1 MFQSLLSKINLDNR
15 LTVSVVG
22 GFSIAFA
29 IFLTIYIIILP
40 SDKTFDSVKDSSLVD
55 FVRLRKND
63 FLNERERALPEKPP
77 RPKKPPPPKLET
89 PEVVQPVQNLNIK
102 FPTLNTPVDLKGA
115 FLRGSNSLAS
125 NSGLIP
131 LVKIQ
136 PKYPR
141 EALKGGKTGF
151 VTVRLTVD
159 EKGRVITA
167 IIEESRPP
175 RIFDAAAIQAVLK
188 WKFKP
193 RVIDGV
199 PVKQVGLTT
208 IEFNL

>member
-1 MFQSLLSKINLDNR
+1 MFQSLLNRINLENR
-15 LTVSVVG
+15 LTVSIVG

-29 IFLTIYIIILP
+29 IFLTIYVIILP
-40 SDKTFDSVKDSSLVD
+40 SDKNFDTSKDSSLVD

-63 FLNERERALPEKPP
+63 FLNERERALPE
-77 RPKKPPPPKLET
+77 KPPPPKLET

-115 FLRGSNSLAS
+115 FLRGANSLAS

-159 EKGRVITA
+159 EKGRVISA